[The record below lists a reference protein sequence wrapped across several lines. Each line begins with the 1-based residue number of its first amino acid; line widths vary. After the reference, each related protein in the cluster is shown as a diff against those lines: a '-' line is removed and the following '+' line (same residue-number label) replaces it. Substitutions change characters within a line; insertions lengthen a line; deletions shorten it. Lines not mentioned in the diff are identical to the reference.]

1 MSINWRR
8 KTGMSLSKIK
18 RLWDLDTREEAE
30 DMIRSITLDVDREI
44 EELGK
49 GKDIPHAR
57 SIRKKWGKGTKLSFP
72 RDKYYKQEIN
82 ERLNKKQNENTTSNT
97 EGNES
102 EGDEK
107 GGKMAGYIGA
117 IVAAA
122 QNALEGAAGIAGGL
136 IGRRQRE
143 REARIAGEDFQAQM
157 TALRTQDVDNPFQN
171 VQNTFEDLTVNQK
184 EAEFLAGQQQLGMAT
199 TMSQMRRTVGSS
211 GLAGMA
217 QAMAN
222 QQSINLQKASAS
234 IGQQEAA
241 NQAMAAKGRFEQEK
255 MFAMGEKEK
264 RMMEFAKQ
272 NQLLA
277 MATDRKIAAD
287 EAIAAQQAAIIGG
300 VGQMVSGT
308 GAFATAMA
316 LKDK

>member
-1 MSINWRR
+1 MSSIR
-8 KTGMSLSKIK
+8 KKYDVGLGKIK
-18 RLWDLDTREEAE
+18 RLWDLDSRKEARDWISNMENEARNSVIDTVHWDEGGRWTYDNE
-30 DMIRSITLDVDREI
+30 DVRRATILKVSNEIR
-44 EELGK
+44 GK
-49 GKDIPHAR
+49 INEKRNAN
-57 SIRKKWGKGTKLSFP
+57 KLSE
-72 RDKYYKQEIN
+72 KV
-82 ERLNKKQNENTTSNT
+82 ENT
-97 EGNES
+97 NEFKNKN
-102 EGDEK
+102 DEK
-107 GGKMAGYIGA
+107 GGNMAGYIGA
-117 IVAAA
+117 IIAAA
-122 QNALEGAAGIAGGL
+122 QNALEGAAGVAGGL

-211 GLAGMA
+211 GLASMA

-277 MATDRKIAAD
+277 MASDRKIAAD
-287 EAIAAQQAAIIGG
+287 EAIAAQQAALIGG
-300 VGQMVSGT
+300 VGQLVSGT
-308 GAFATAMA
+308 GAFATAMS

>member
-1 MSINWRR
+1 MSVR
-8 KTGMSLSKIK
+8 KNYKVSLGKIK
-18 RLWDLDTREEAE
+18 RLWDLD
-30 DMIRSITLDVDREI
+30 S
-44 EELGK
+44 
-49 GKDIPHAR
+49 
-57 SIRKKWGKGTKLSFP
+57 RKKAQDWINNIESKVGDRFDEHFNKTSSTYMYGNSGELIGRNQAT
-72 RDKYYKQEIN
+72 IN
-82 ERLNKKQNENTTSNT
+82 EIQDKINKKQNENTTSNT
-97 EGNES
+97 KDNESEGS

-143 REARIAGEDFQAQM
+143 REARLAGEDFQAQM
-157 TALRTQDVDNPFQN
+157 TALRRQDVDNPFQN
-171 VQNTFEDLTVNQK
+171 VQNTFEDLTINQK

-234 IGQQEAA
+234 IGQQEMA

-277 MATDRKIAAD
+277 MASDRKIAAD
-287 EAIAAQQAAIIGG
+287 EAIAAQRAALLGG
-300 VGQMVSGT
+300 VGQMVTGT

>member
-1 MSINWRR
+1 MSIR
-8 KTGMSLSKIK
+8 KNYEVSLGRIK
-18 RLWDLDTREEAE
+18 RLWDLDSREEARDWINNLE
-30 DMIRSITLDVDREI
+30 SEVGSRYKDMPEEI
-44 EELGK
+44 DLKTGK
-49 GKDIPHAR
+49 LIGRNQA
-57 SIRKKWGKGTKLSFP
+57 T
-72 RDKYYKQEIN
+72 IN
-82 ERLNKKQNENTTSNT
+82 EIKDKINKKQYENTTSNT

-171 VQNTFEDLTVNQK
+171 VQNTFEDLTINQK

-234 IGQQEAA
+234 IGQQEVA

-277 MATDRKIAAD
+277 MASDRKIAAD

-316 LKDK
+316 MKDK

>member
-1 MSINWRR
+1 MSGIR
-8 KTGMSLSKIK
+8 KNYEVSLGKIK
-18 RLWDLDTREEAE
+18 RLWDLDSRKEAQDWINNIE
-30 DMIRSITLDVDREI
+30 SKVGDRFDEHFNKTSSTYMYDNSG
-44 EELGK
+44 ELIGQ
-49 GKDIPHAR
+49 
-57 SIRKKWGKGTKLSFP
+57 
-72 RDKYYKQEIN
+72 KQATIN
-82 ERLNKKQNENTTSNT
+82 EIQDKINKKQNENTTSNT

-102 EGDEK
+102 ESLATSTGADEK
-107 GGKMAGYIGA
+107 GGKMAGYVGA

-143 REARIAGEDFQAQM
+143 REARLAGEDFQAQM
-157 TALRTQDVDNPFQN
+157 TALRRQDVDNPFQN

-234 IGQQEAA
+234 IGQQEVA

-277 MATDRKIAAD
+277 MASDRKIAAD
-287 EAIAAQQAAIIGG
+287 EAIAAQRAALIGG
-300 VGQMVSGT
+300 VGQLITGT
-308 GAFATAMA
+308 GAFAGAMA

>member
-1 MSINWRR
+1 MNRKKSHIRR
-8 KTGMSLSKIK
+8 NYEVGLGKIK
-18 RLWDLDTREEAE
+18 RLWDLDGREEAQNWINNIE
-30 DMIRSITLDVDREI
+30 SNVGDRYDKHFNETSSTYMRDNSGELIGRNQATVNEI
-44 EELGK
+44 Q
-49 GKDIPHAR
+49 
-57 SIRKKWGKGTKLSFP
+57 
-72 RDKYYKQEIN
+72 DKIN
-82 ERLNKKQNENTTSNT
+82 EKQNGKTSNT
-97 EGNES
+97 EGNKS

-157 TALRTQDVDNPFQN
+157 TALRTQDIDNPFQN
-171 VQNTFEDLTVNQK
+171 VQNTFEDLTINQK
-184 EAEFLAGQQQLGMAT
+184 EAEFLAGQQQLGLAT

-222 QQSINLQKASAS
+222 QQSINLQKSAAS
-234 IGQQEAA
+234 IGQQEVA

-277 MATDRKIAAD
+277 MASDRKIAAD
-287 EAIAAQQAAIIGG
+287 EAMAAQQAALIGG
-300 VGQMVSGT
+300 VGQLVSGT
-308 GAFATAMA
+308 GAFATAMS